1 MSTVKRYCTKSYLAK
16 HPELHIE
23 DYQLIEDL
31 PQSQPNTTS
40 ISTTTSVN
48 TTSINTTVTQ
58 QPSSESQAPTK
69 PSVNLSVKPAANLSA
84 KPEQPA
90 AAIVSWADR
99 QPTAA
104 AIASWADEEWDWL
117 ECFDYFHE
125 RFPNIPRIN
134 PTRAEW
140 EAKQLLLKQQE
151 EAEKLKQSQP
161 HQADGKAGDEAEK
174 TQEKESAR
182 CQGNEGIEATKDDWA
197 ESMQLAFE
205 LAATWS
211 SYSKMIDEWGSAFRA
226 QQTLQPEAKKSD
238 MMELTEDVQREV
250 LEMHKQPTL
259 IGTN

>member
-31 PQSQPNTTS
+31 PQSQPNTT
-40 ISTTTSVN
+40 TSVN
-48 TTSINTTVTQ
+48 TIVTQ
-58 QPSSESQAPTK
+58 QPSSESQAPA
-69 PSVNLSVKPAANLSA
+69 KPAANLSA